1 MRRGGSHHCQLSWW
15 ASQVVFDVVVWVW
28 DPRAMLETLPLF
40 GWSTS
45 PTSTLR
51 PISRSR
57 FYYSSIYSA
66 IVFPHMGQQLCSS
79 APHGPTV
86 PSAATNSSTLCY
98 SSHSPPVSHWVFGC
112 GDSRHCPSP
121 GPEPGS
127 LSPEPGLLSPP
138 WVRVSTA
145 LGPWVMSLGALWV
158 FSFFINPNN
167 PSMLQSLYFPSWK
180 WSLFPPTNWIGSSII
195 PNDIPFNNF
204 NWTKYGLDVKFRSQG
219 SRRLSQYRW
228 FSQPLH

>member
-1 MRRGGSHHCQLSWW
+1 MLWCGCE
-15 ASQVVFDVVVWVW
+15 W

-66 IVFPHMGQQLCSS
+66 IVFPHMGQHLCSS

-121 GPEPGS
+121 GPRAR
-127 LSPEPGLLSPP
+127 LS
-138 WVRVSTA
+138 
-145 LGPWVMSLGALWV
+145 
-158 FSFFINPNN
+158 
-167 PSMLQSLYFPSWK
+167 
-180 WSLFPPTNWIGSSII
+180 FPP
-195 PNDIPFNNF
+195 
-204 NWTKYGLDVKFRSQG
+204 SQG
-219 SRRLSQYRW
+219 SSSLPESGSLQPWVHGSWVWELYESLVFDQTRQPIHAAKSL
-228 FSQPLH
+228 FSILEVVIVSPNQLNWIKYYSKWYSIQ

>member
-1 MRRGGSHHCQLSWW
+1 MLWCGCE
-15 ASQVVFDVVVWVW
+15 W

-121 GPEPGS
+121 GPRAR
-127 LSPEPGLLSPP
+127 LS
-138 WVRVSTA
+138 
-145 LGPWVMSLGALWV
+145 
-158 FSFFINPNN
+158 
-167 PSMLQSLYFPSWK
+167 
-180 WSLFPPTNWIGSSII
+180 FPP
-195 PNDIPFNNF
+195 
-204 NWTKYGLDVKFRSQG
+204 SQG
-219 SRRLSQYRW
+219 SSSLPVSGSLQPWFHGSWVWELYESLVFLSIPTTHPCCKVSI
-228 FSQPLH
+228 FHLGSGHCFPQPIELDQVLFQMIFHSIISIGPNMGWMWSFGPRGLAGSHNIDGSVNHYISNQI